1 MIRIDR
7 QPRRPLWS
15 TVLSMRIATRALVAI
30 LLASMAAPAI
40 AGPPAIFRFE
50 SEEFWLNLHTFLYVL
65 GRAENKFPDASREAV
80 AGAPAEAQRGLQS
93 LADAER
99 PTWAD
104 AVTAYARGASRTDPV
119 FERDAALLESR
130 LADADDASTLDRTD
144 LDSAVRDV
152 LRRVAPIYRN
162 GWWPAHRAANRAWVA
177 AIGQLVNAKG
187 PTVLD
192 FITRAYQSPWPANGY
207 PVHVAAYSNWAG
219 AF

>member
-99 PTWAD
+99 QTWAD

-119 FERDAALLESR
+119 FERGAALLESR
-130 LADADDASTLDRTD
+130 LADADDAPTLDRTD
-144 LDSAVRDV
+144 VDPAVRDI
-152 LRRVAPIYRN
+152 LERAAPIYRRV
-162 GWWPAHRAANRAWVA
+162 WWPAHRAANRAWITA
-177 AIGQLVNAKG
+177 TEQLVNANG
-187 PTVLD
+187 RTVLD
-192 FITRAYQSPWPANGY
+192 FITRA
-207 PVHVAAYSNWAG
+207 
-219 AF
+219 